1 MARTVDHYIPFFGRD
16 FYASTAM
23 WTAEE
28 VGHYI
33 RLLVIQWDSGGL
45 PAELER
51 LELVSPGVRNVWPLL
66 SSKFPVCD
74 DGLRRNAR
82 MEAHR
87 EKAEELKDARSEAGQ
102 EGNRKRWGDRK
113 TIANGSQ
120 NDRKAIA
127 NGIANGVARGSQDES
142 SSANSRADGTSGNSP
157 NNQTSEDRQSGSQ
170 NDRKTIANG
179 IAKRSPPSPSPSPS
193 PYPKRENTHTHGDGE
208 NEFRKAGWAAEE
220 WATFVTSWNDTDRA
234 EPWPHLTPPDGWTD
248 LAATPGWLQH
258 AHEALSM
265 LPTREYFDRPLP
277 VTRFFTFVDR
287 IRAGEF
293 ADPKDAPRGRAR
305 KPVGGNL

>member
-1 MARTVDHYIPFFGRD
+1 LARTVDHYIPFFGRD

-51 LELVSPGVRNVWPLL
+51 LELVSPGVGRVWPLL
-66 SSKFPVCD
+66 SLKFPVCD
-74 DGLRRNAR
+74 DGLRRNSR
-82 MEAHR
+82 MEEHR
-87 EKAEELKDARSEAGQ
+87 ERAVELKDARSEAGQ

-113 TIANGSQ
+113 AIANGSQ
-120 NDRKAIA
+120 TDRKAIA
-127 NGIANGVARGSQDES
+127 NGIANG
-142 SSANSRADGTSGNSP
+142 
-157 NNQTSEDRQSGSQ
+157 
-170 NDRKTIANG
+170 
-179 IAKRSPPSPSPSPS
+179 IAKTSPPSPSPSPS
-193 PYPKRENTHTHGDGE
+193 PIPSPSPSQNEKTHTHGDGE
-208 NEFRKAGWAAEE
+208 DDFRMAGWAAEE
-220 WATFVTSWNDTDRA
+220 WAEFVSAWNGTQRA
-234 EPWPHLTPPDGWTD
+234 EPWTHLTAPDGWTD
-248 LAATPGWLQH
+248 LAATPGWLQR
-258 AHEALSM
+258 AHEALAM

-277 VTRFFTFVDR
+277 VTKFFTFVDR

-293 ADPKDAPRGRAR
+293 ADTKDAPRGRSR

>member
-45 PAELER
+45 PTELER
-51 LELVSPGVRNVWPLL
+51 LELVSPGVGRVWPLL

-74 DGLRRNAR
+74 DGLRRNCR
-82 MEAHR
+82 MEEHR
-87 EKAEELKDARSEAGQ
+87 EKATELKDARSEAGQ

-113 TIANGSQ
+113 PIANGSQ
-120 NDRKAIA
+120 TDRKPIA
-127 NGIANGVARGSQDES
+127 NGIANG
-142 SSANSRADGTSGNSP
+142 
-157 NNQTSEDRQSGSQ
+157 
-170 NDRKTIANG
+170 
-179 IAKRSPPSPSPSPS
+179 IAKTSPPSPSPSPS
-193 PYPKRENTHTHGDGE
+193 PNPSQKEKTHTHGGGE
-208 NEFRKAGWAAEE
+208 NEFLQPGWAADE
-220 WATFVTSWNDTDRA
+220 WAAFAASWNDTERA
-234 EPWPHLTPPDGWTD
+234 EPWTHLTAPEGWAD
-248 LAATPGWLQH
+248 LAATPGWLQR
-258 AHEALSM
+258 ANEALAM
-265 LPTREYFDRPLP
+265 LPGREYFDRPLP
-277 VTRFFTFVDR
+277 VTRFFDFVDR

-293 ADPKDAPRGRAR
+293 ADPKDLPRGRAR